1 MRSLAFQGEVGKAR
15 LRVNLEQAPV
25 FRLGSREVHLELNL
39 TGTLLDLLAFGLTA
53 FMAFKFEWRA
63 NELCWGLWISSL
75 LTGWLIILSSVL
87 RSLLHLAGIVRL
99 REEDLAGAD
108 DPLSAY
114 FRKKA
119 FSTRDLP
126 DGRRFISWTPMLVA
140 VGILVIGGFTWFH
153 FTFFHTVHGLLMSVF
168 VSMEPK
174 ELFGPDGFINADS
187 NKILAYLVDNY
198 WAMILATFVA
208 RRSTIY
214 RGNPGAT
221 LKIIYQ
227 SVVRIHVFILLSAFL
242 FFLIYFGIET
252 YERVLLIILL
262 FLFFFPFHLLRR
274 KEPV

>member
-174 ELFGPDGFINADS
+174 ELFGPNGFINADS
-187 NKILAYLVDNY
+187 NKILAHLVDNY

-208 RRSTIY
+208 RRCYIF

-274 KEPV
+274 KE

>member
-208 RRSTIY
+208 RRSYIY

>member
-1 MRSLAFQGEVGKAR
+1 VRSLAFQGEVGKAR

>member
-1 MRSLAFQGEVGKAR
+1 
-15 LRVNLEQAPV
+15 
-25 FRLGSREVHLELNL
+25 LNL
-39 TGTLLDLLAFGLTA
+39 TGTLLDLLAFALTA

-87 RSLLHLAGIVRL
+87 RSLLHLAGIVHL
-99 REEDLAGAD
+99 REEDLAETD
-108 DPLSAY
+108 DPLSGY
-114 FRKKA
+114 FRSKA
-119 FSTRDLP
+119 FSTKNVSDSRQ
-126 DGRRFISWTPMLVA
+126 FNSWTPVLVA

-168 VSMEPK
+168 VSMEPE
-174 ELFGPDGFINADS
+174 ELFGPNGFINADS
-187 NKILAYLVDNY
+187 NKILAYLVNNY

-208 RRSTIY
+208 RRCYIY

-274 KEPV
+274 REQK